1 MNLIKSRNNII
12 TYTVNKSQI
21 SNCYISV
28 QNGEVV
34 VSAPWYLTATQ
45 IQNMVEEK
53 RQWILTKLKEYKTP
67 TNIKT
72 NDTKQTIKIL
82 EKDYSISI
90 NYKNTTNGI

>member
-67 TNIKT
+67 NNIKIILKPL
-72 NDTKQTIKIL
+72 TKPKAFKMVFL
-82 EKDYSISI
+82 LLLPSLAK
-90 NYKNTTNGI
+90 